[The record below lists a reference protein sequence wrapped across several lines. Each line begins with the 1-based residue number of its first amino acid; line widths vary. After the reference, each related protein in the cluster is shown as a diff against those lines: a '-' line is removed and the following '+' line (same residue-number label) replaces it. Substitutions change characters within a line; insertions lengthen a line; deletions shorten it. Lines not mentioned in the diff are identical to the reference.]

1 MSLLAQHAIT
11 ENNKQY
17 IHSSIVT
24 EAASLCRGVL
34 KCFHVLETYQ
44 SEQIF

>member
-1 MSLLAQHAIT
+1 MSLVAQHAIT

-24 EAASLCRGVL
+24 EAASSSGGVL
-34 KCFHVLETYQ
+34 KHSHLLETYQ
-44 SEQIF
+44 SE

>member
-1 MSLLAQHAIT
+1 MSLLAQRAVT

-24 EAASLCRGVL
+24 EAASSSRGVL
-34 KCFHVLETYQ
+34 KHFHLLETYQ
-44 SEQIF
+44 SE